1 MKDDTTDNNLKQD
14 SQIII
19 NVQYVKDLSFESPG
33 APFTLTSMKN
43 QPQVDLSLD
52 VSMQKIQTD
61 NYEVCIEI
69 KATVKSEDKEVFLIE
84 LKYAGLFTLLNIPEE
99 HLEGLLFVHCPSIL
113 FPFARRIVA
122 DASRDGGFQPLM
134 IDPVDFLAFYNLKK
148 PQLDASKAEAAN
160 NNVAAITQ

>member
-1 MKDDTTDNNLKQD
+1 
-14 SQIII
+14 
-19 NVQYVKDLSFESPG
+19 
-33 APFTLTSMKN
+33 MKN